1 MINLLTCPW
10 DWAVLLLKHIKYFYC
25 FITVGAAKFLILTN
39 RYCVNSASLEF
50 QAATTSE
57 GEAAVEEAPLI
68 THTATL
74 GGCGGVDGVCKRPP
88 KPNKETSVN

>member
-1 MINLLTCPW
+1 M
-10 DWAVLLLKHIKYFYC
+10 
-25 FITVGAAKFLILTN
+25 
-39 RYCVNSASLEF
+39 NSASLEF

-57 GEAAVEEAPLI
+57 GEVAVEEAPLI